1 MHDDDDSSSSSSSSS
16 HTISNPLSVKG
27 QWPINTLDGK
37 GKYRKLGSYQEVWKG
52 SPTLLD
58 SLWFPLLHHKV
69 SSFILSWIEEEGG
82 GGIYIT
88 LALDPKIRPC
98 CSLYGIHSG
107 ISRTLSFL
115 LTYLTYPPPPPAITH
130 THTHT
135 HTHHPHLLILQNS
148 QFLCFPF
155 HIILWVIYFPI
166 WKYTFK
172 VN

>member
-58 SLWFPLLHHKV
+58 HKV

-88 LALDPKIRPC
+88 LALDPKIRPS
-98 CSLYGIHSG
+98 CSSMASIQVSHGPY
-107 ISRTLSFL
+107 LSYWP
-115 LTYLTYPPPPPAITH
+115 TWHIPPPPPTH

-135 HTHHPHLLILQNS
+135 PPSSIDSSELSVSVFSLPHYFMGNFFSHLKV
-148 QFLCFPF
+148 
-155 HIILWVIYFPI
+155 HI
-166 WKYTFK
+166 
-172 VN
+172 